1 MKFPPALVAAT
12 LFFAMPLQA
21 AEGLKVN
28 DPWIQAAPPVSQ
40 TQAGYLTIENPGAKE
55 ITIVGAESPGFAKI
69 EMHETMMHDGKSMM
83 HPRDR
88 LSVAPGGQLKLA
100 PGGLHLM
107 LIAPQKPLQP
117 KERVPVTLKLGDGG
131 KLTFEAEVRAGG
143 SGGHEQHMHH

>member
-1 MKFPPALVAAT
+1 MRFFSALAAAT
-12 LFFAMPLQA
+12 LLFATPLQA
-21 AEGLKVN
+21 AEGVKVS
-28 DPWIQAAPPVSQ
+28 DPWILAAPPVAQ
-40 TQAGYLTIENPGAKE
+40 TQAGYMTLENRGDKE
-55 ITIVGAESPGFAKI
+55 VSIVGAESPGFAKI
-69 EMHETMMHDGKSMM
+69 ELHETMVHDGKSMM

-88 LSVAPGGQLKLA
+88 LTVAPGGALKFA

-117 KERVPVTLKLGDGG
+117 KDRVPVTLKLGDGG